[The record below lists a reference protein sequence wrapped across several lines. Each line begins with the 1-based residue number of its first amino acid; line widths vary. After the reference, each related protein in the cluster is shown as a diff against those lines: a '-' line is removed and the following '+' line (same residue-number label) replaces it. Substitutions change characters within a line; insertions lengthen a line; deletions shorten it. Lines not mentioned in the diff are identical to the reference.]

1 MEKRRLIGIVLLVLA
16 GIVCLTTTVLSLTK
30 LSAAGLTPD
39 PFQKGI
45 HTPDPFLKGRLAPVI
60 IYLVVV
66 LAFLLPDVWAFA
78 RPDARPPLA
87 RGPQAAGRRIIDAAG
102 YRYITLGT
110 AALTITIV
118 LTINLLSKL
127 GWDPF
132 ASMTSTVAIVVFG
145 IVATITMFWAEG
157 KNQKNNAD

>member
-30 LSAAGLTPD
+30 LSAAGESLS
-39 PFQKGI
+39 
-45 HTPDPFLKGRLAPVI
+45 PVI
-60 IYLVVV
+60 IYMLVV

-110 AALTITIV
+110 AALTLTIV

-132 ASMTSTVAIVVFG
+132 ASMTSTVAIIVFG
-145 IVATITMFWAEG
+145 IAATITMFWAEG

>member
-16 GIVCLTTTVLSLTK
+16 GIACLTTTILSLTK
-30 LSAAGLTPD
+30 LSAAGESLT
-39 PFQKGI
+39 
-45 HTPDPFLKGRLAPVI
+45 PVI

-78 RPDARPPLA
+78 QPDARPPLA

-118 LTINLLSKL
+118 ATIELLSNL

-132 ASMTSTVAIVVFG
+132 ASMASTVAIIVFG
-145 IVATITMFWAEG
+145 IAATVTMLWAEQ
-157 KNQKNNAD
+157 KNQKNSAD

>member
-1 MEKRRLIGIVLLVLA
+1 MEKRRLIGIALLVLS
-16 GIVCLTTTVLSLTK
+16 GIACLTTTILILTK
-30 LSAAGLTPD
+30 LSASGES
-39 PFQKGI
+39 
-45 HTPDPFLKGRLAPVI
+45 LAPVI

>member
-16 GIVCLTTTVLSLTK
+16 GIICLTTTVLSLTK
-30 LSAAGLTPD
+30 LSAAGES
-39 PFQKGI
+39 
-45 HTPDPFLKGRLAPVI
+45 LAPVI

-157 KNQKNNAD
+157 KNQKNNAN

>member
-30 LSAAGLTPD
+30 LSADGESLS
-39 PFQKGI
+39 
-45 HTPDPFLKGRLAPVI
+45 PVI
-60 IYLVVV
+60 IYMLVV

-87 RGPQAAGRRIIDAAG
+87 RRPQAAGRRIIDAAG

-110 AALTITIV
+110 AALTLTIV

-132 ASMTSTVAIVVFG
+132 ASMASTVAIIVFG
-145 IVATITMFWAEG
+145 IAATVTMLWAEQ

>member
-30 LSAAGLTPD
+30 LSAAGESLS
-39 PFQKGI
+39 
-45 HTPDPFLKGRLAPVI
+45 PVI
-60 IYLVVV
+60 IYMLVV

-102 YRYITLGT
+102 YRYITLGA
-110 AALTITIV
+110 AALTLTIV

-145 IVATITMFWAEG
+145 IVATITMFWAEQ

>member
-39 PFQKGI
+39 PFQKG
-45 HTPDPFLKGRLAPVI
+45 RLAPVI
-60 IYLVVV
+60 IYMLVV

-78 RPDARPPLA
+78 RPDAKPPLA

-110 AALTITIV
+110 AALTLTIV
-118 LTINLLSKL
+118 ATIELLSNL

-145 IVATITMFWAEG
+145 IAATVTMLWAEQ

>member
-30 LSAAGLTPD
+30 LSAAGKSLS
-39 PFQKGI
+39 
-45 HTPDPFLKGRLAPVI
+45 PVI
-60 IYLVVV
+60 IYMLVV

-78 RPDARPPLA
+78 RPDAKPPLA

-110 AALTITIV
+110 AALTLTIV
-118 LTINLLSKL
+118 ATIELLSNL

-145 IVATITMFWAEG
+145 IAATVTMLWAEQ

>member
-30 LSAAGLTPD
+30 LSADGESLS
-39 PFQKGI
+39 
-45 HTPDPFLKGRLAPVI
+45 PVI
-60 IYLVVV
+60 IYILVV

-110 AALTITIV
+110 AALTLTIV

-132 ASMTSTVAIVVFG
+132 ASMASTVAIIVFG
-145 IVATITMFWAEG
+145 IAATVTMFWAEQ

>member
-30 LSAAGLTPD
+30 LSAAGKSLS
-39 PFQKGI
+39 
-45 HTPDPFLKGRLAPVI
+45 PVI
-60 IYLVVV
+60 IYMLVV

-78 RPDARPPLA
+78 RPDAKPPLA

>member
-30 LSAAGLTPD
+30 LSADGESLS
-39 PFQKGI
+39 
-45 HTPDPFLKGRLAPVI
+45 PVI
-60 IYLVVV
+60 VYLVAV
-66 LAFLLPDVWAFA
+66 LAFLLPDVWAFV

-132 ASMTSTVAIVVFG
+132 ASMASTVAIIVFG
-145 IVATITMFWAEG
+145 IAATVTMLWAEQ

>member
-30 LSAAGLTPD
+30 LSASGES
-39 PFQKGI
+39 
-45 HTPDPFLKGRLAPVI
+45 LAPVF
-60 IYLVVV
+60 IYLLVV

-132 ASMTSTVAIVVFG
+132 TSMTSTVAIVVFG

-157 KNQKNNAD
+157 KNQNNNAD

>member
-30 LSAAGLTPD
+30 LSAAGKSLS
-39 PFQKGI
+39 
-45 HTPDPFLKGRLAPVI
+45 PVI
-60 IYLVVV
+60 IYMLVV

-78 RPDARPPLA
+78 RPDAKPPLA

-110 AALTITIV
+110 AALTLTIV
-118 LTINLLSKL
+118 ATIELLSNL

-132 ASMTSTVAIVVFG
+132 ASMASAVAIIVFG
-145 IVATITMFWAEG
+145 IAATVTMLWAEQ